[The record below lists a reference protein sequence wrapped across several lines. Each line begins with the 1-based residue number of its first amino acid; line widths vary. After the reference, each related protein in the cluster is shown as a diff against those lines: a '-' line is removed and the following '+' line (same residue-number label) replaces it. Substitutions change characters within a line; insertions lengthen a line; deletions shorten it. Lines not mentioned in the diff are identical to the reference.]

1 MAQSA
6 TEVTDGTAKTAEPK
20 KDLLPSLPTSTI
32 FLINFGF
39 LGVQMAFQLQSTNMG
54 RIFQT
59 IGANPN
65 NLGFFFILPPL
76 AGMVVQP
83 LVGYF
88 SDRTWMPKLG
98 RRIPYLLIG
107 AVVAMIVMFL
117 LPNAGSLGFGYGSM
131 AALWFGAIT
140 LLFMDLSSNVA
151 MQPFKMMIGD
161 MVNEKQKGFGYSI
174 QSFASNAGALLASI
188 FPYALTALGIAN
200 VAKKGTV
207 PNSVVWS
214 FYAGAII
221 LLLCCL
227 LTVFRVKEYDPV
239 TYAKYHGI
247 SDNSKKKGIFEAL
260 KTAPKIFWTVSIV
273 QFFCWMGFQYLWTYS
288 TGAIADNVWHTANVA
303 SAGYQAAG
311 NWYGVMSAVQAI
323 AAVIWALVL
332 SRVGNNHHKLFYS
345 ISLVMGGLGFGSI
358 FFIHDKYT
366 LFFSFIL
373 IGCAWAAMN
382 AFPFTFLTNAIED
395 SENMGTYLGLFNSS
409 ICFPQIVASVASFAL
424 FPLLGSHMPTML
436 LLSGIFLILGALS
449 VGVVKEV
456 WARKSDAE
464 EEPADAED

>member
-1 MAQSA
+1 MSESSTADA
-6 TEVTDGTAKTAEPK
+6 TPVATEPK
-20 KDLLPSLPTSTI
+20 KDLLPALPSSTI

-59 IGANPN
+59 IGADPN

-76 AGMVVQP
+76 AGMIVQP

-88 SDRTWMPKLG
+88 SDRTWSPKFG

-107 AVVAMIVMFL
+107 AIIAMIVMCL
-117 LPNAGSLGFGYGSM
+117 LPNAGSFGFGFASL
-131 AALWFGAIT
+131 AALWFGAIS
-140 LLFMDLSSNVA
+140 LLFMDLSSNIA
-151 MQPFKMMIGD
+151 MQPFKMMVGD
-161 MVNEKQKGFGYSI
+161 MVNEKQKGFAYAI
-174 QSFASNAGALLASI
+174 QSFSSNAGALLASI
-188 FPYALTALGIAN
+188 FPFALTALGLAN
-200 VAKKGTV
+200 TAKKGTV
-207 PNSVVWS
+207 PPSVVWS

-221 LLLCCL
+221 LSLCCL

-247 SDNSKKKGIFEAL
+247 EDSQEKKGIFAAL
-260 KTAPKIFWTVSIV
+260 KSAPKVFWTVSVV
-273 QFFCWMGFQYLWTYS
+273 QFFCWMGFQYLWTYA
-288 TGAIADNVWHTANVA
+288 TGAIASNVWGVTNPT

-311 NWYGVMSAVQAI
+311 NWYGVMSAVQSI

-332 SRVGNNHHKLFYS
+332 SKVNNNHHKGFYS
-345 ISLVMGGLGFGSI
+345 ASLIMGAVGFGSI

-366 LFFSFIL
+366 LFISFAL

-395 SENMGTYLGLFNSS
+395 SANMGTYLGLFNSS
-409 ICFPQIVASVASFAL
+409 ICLPQIVASIASFAI

-436 LLSGIFLILGALS
+436 LLSGIFLAVGAAS
-449 VGVVKEV
+449 VGIVKEV
-456 WARKSDAE
+456 WARKA
-464 EEPADAED
+464 A

>member
-1 MAQSA
+1 MSD
-6 TEVTDGTAKTAEPK
+6 TTASTPTAETPK
-20 KDLLPSLPTSTI
+20 KRYAAYVTV
-32 FLINFGF
+32 INYFSD
-39 LGVQMAFQLQSTNMG
+39 QLWVLRCSNGLSITKYEYG

-65 NLGFFFILPPL
+65 NLGWFFILPPL
-76 AGMVVQP
+76 AGMIVQP
-83 LVGYF
+83 LVGHF
-88 SDRTWMPKLG
+88 SDRTWIPRLG

-107 AVVAMIVMFL
+107 AVIAMVVMFL
-117 LPNAGSLGFGYGSM
+117 LPNAGSFGFGFGSL
-131 AALWFGAIT
+131 AALWFGAIA
-140 LLFMDLSSNVA
+140 LLFMDVSSNIA
-151 MQPFKMMIGD
+151 MQPFKMMVGD
-161 MVNEKQKGFGYSI
+161 MVNEKQKGFAYSI
-174 QSFASNAGALLASI
+174 QSFSSNAGALLASI
-188 FPYALTALGIAN
+188 FPFALTALGIAN
-200 VAKKGTV
+200 TAKKGTV

-247 SDNSKKKGIFEAL
+247 DKDEKRKGMFEAL
-260 KTAPKIFWTVSIV
+260 KTAPKVFWTVSIV

-288 TGAIADNVWHTANVA
+288 TGAIASNVWGVTNPT

-311 NWYGVMSAVQAI
+311 NWYGVMSAVQSI

-332 SRVGNNHHKLFYS
+332 SRVGNTHHKAFYS
-345 ISLVMGGLGFGSI
+345 ASLVMGAVGFGSI
-358 FFIHDKYT
+358 YFIHDKYT
-366 LFFSFIL
+366 LLVSFIL

-382 AFPFTFLTNAIED
+382 AFPFTFLTNAITD
-395 SENMGTYLGLFNSS
+395 SANMGTYLGLFNSS
-409 ICFPQIVASVASFAL
+409 ICLPQIVASLASFAI

-436 LLSGIFLILGALS
+436 LLSGIFLALGALS

-456 WARKSDAE
+456 WARKA
-464 EEPADAED
+464 

>member
-1 MAQSA
+1 MSD
-6 TEVTDGTAKTAEPK
+6 TTASTPTAETPK
-20 KDLLPSLPTSTI
+20 KDMLPTLPSSTI

-65 NLGFFFILPPL
+65 NLGWFFILPPL
-76 AGMVVQP
+76 AGMIVQP
-83 LVGYF
+83 LVGHF
-88 SDRTWMPKLG
+88 SDRTWIPRLG

-107 AVVAMIVMFL
+107 AVIAMVVMFL
-117 LPNAGSLGFGYGSM
+117 LPNAGSFGFGFGSL
-131 AALWFGAIT
+131 AALWFGAIA
-140 LLFMDLSSNVA
+140 LLFMDVSSNIA
-151 MQPFKMMIGD
+151 MQPFKMMVGD
-161 MVNEKQKGFGYSI
+161 MVNEKQKGFAYSI
-174 QSFASNAGALLASI
+174 QSFSSNAGALLASI
-188 FPYALTALGIAN
+188 FPFALTALGIAN
-200 VAKKGTV
+200 TAKKGTV

-247 SDNSKKKGIFEAL
+247 DKDEKRKGMFEAL
-260 KTAPKIFWTVSIV
+260 KTAPKVFWTVSIV

-288 TGAIADNVWHTANVA
+288 TGAIASNVWGVTNPT

-311 NWYGVMSAVQAI
+311 NWYGVMSAVQSI

-332 SRVGNNHHKLFYS
+332 SRVGNTHHKAFYS
-345 ISLVMGGLGFGSI
+345 ASLVMGAVGFGSI
-358 FFIHDKYT
+358 YFIHDKYT
-366 LFFSFIL
+366 LLVSFIL

-382 AFPFTFLTNAIED
+382 AFPFTFLTNAITD
-395 SENMGTYLGLFNSS
+395 SANMGTYLGLFNSS
-409 ICFPQIVASVASFAL
+409 ICLPQIVASLASFAI

-436 LLSGIFLILGALS
+436 LLSGIFLALGALS

-456 WARKSDAE
+456 WARKA
-464 EEPADAED
+464 

>member
-1 MAQSA
+1 MSESASASA
-6 TEVTDGTAKTAEPK
+6 TPTAETPK
-20 KDLLPSLPTSTI
+20 KDLLPTLPSSTI

-59 IGANPN
+59 IGADPN
-65 NLGFFFILPPL
+65 SLGWFFILPPL
-76 AGMVVQP
+76 AGMIVQP

-107 AVVAMIVMFL
+107 AVIAMIVMML
-117 LPNAGSLGFGYGSM
+117 LPNAGSFGFGFGSL
-131 AALWFGAIT
+131 AALWFGAIA
-140 LLFMDLSSNVA
+140 LLFMDLSSNIA
-151 MQPFKMMIGD
+151 MQPFKMMVGD
-161 MVNEKQKGFGYSI
+161 MVNEKQKGFAYSI
-174 QSFASNAGALLASI
+174 QSFSSNAGALLASV
-188 FPYALTALGIAN
+188 FPFLLTAVGIAN
-200 VAKKGTV
+200 TAEKGKV

-247 SDNSKKKGIFEAL
+247 DENEEHKGLWQAL
-260 KTAPKIFWTVSIV
+260 KSAPKVFWTVSIV
-273 QFFCWMGFQYLWTYS
+273 QFFCWMGFQYLWTYA
-288 TGAIADNVWHTANVA
+288 TGAIAANVWHASDPS

-311 NWYGVMSAVQAI
+311 NWFGVLSAVQSI

-332 SRVGNNHHKLFYS
+332 SRINNNHHKAYYS
-345 ISLVMGGLGFGSI
+345 ASLLMGAVGFGSI

-366 LFFSFIL
+366 LVVSFAL

-382 AFPFTFLTNAIED
+382 AFPFTFLTNAITD
-395 SENMGTYLGLFNSS
+395 SANMGTYLGLFNSS
-409 ICFPQIVASVASFAL
+409 ICLPQIVASLASFAL
-424 FPLLGSHMPTML
+424 FPLLGSHMPSML
-436 LLSGIFLILGALS
+436 LLSGIFLALGAAS
-449 VGVVKEV
+449 VGIVKEV
-456 WARKSDAE
+456 WARKA
-464 EEPADAED
+464 